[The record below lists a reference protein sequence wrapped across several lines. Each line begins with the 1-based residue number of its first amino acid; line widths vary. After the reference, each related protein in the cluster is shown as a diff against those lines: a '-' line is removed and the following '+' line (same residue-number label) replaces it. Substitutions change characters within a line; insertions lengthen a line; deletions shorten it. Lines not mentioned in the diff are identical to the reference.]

1 MSTQVISKITARE
14 ILDSRGNPTVEA
26 EVLTSGG
33 VVGWAAV
40 PSGASTGAYEAL
52 ELRDGD
58 KNRYKG
64 KGVQKAVQNVEKLLA
79 PKLIGLYWT
88 SSAPVEKGAYVLFCP
103 PQLGVFDGAKD
114 RGYIGAGFCPGGY
127 GYMMKRVLAAKDDAV
142 AVADDGVRV
151 NGELLPLSAP
161 IKADK
166 AGRPLPRYQSNS
178 YVLGN
183 SEVLLMSD
191 VSATSFDGRYFG
203 PISRS
208 QIKAVI
214 RPVITW

>member
-1 MSTQVISKITARE
+1 MNRLFKRITVYTALGGAGLLLLGLGCYAAGAR
-14 ILDSRGNPTVEA
+14 INTTKSIPV
-26 EVLTSGG
+26 
-33 VVGWAAV
+33 
-40 PSGASTGAYEAL
+40 
-52 ELRDGD
+52 
-58 KNRYKG
+58 
-64 KGVQKAVQNVEKLLA
+64 
-79 PKLIGLYWT
+79 GLYWT

-103 PQLGVFDGAKD
+103 PQLGVFDDAKE
-114 RGYIGAGFCPGGY
+114 RGYIGAGFCQGGY

-178 YVLGN
+178 YSLGN

-203 PISRS
+203 PINRS
-208 QIKAVI
+208 QIKTVI